1 MFSKCRNF
9 IADQELQMDIQDHIA
24 SVDYIN
30 RTGAE
35 LHKKAPEEK
44 AEKLKEDMES
54 MNSRW
59 TKVSNEID
67 QRVEKLE
74 AAKEQLKQY
83 QVVVFYFSPKL
94 DLPLGLLFEERVERN
109 LTVHFRI
116 RLEVCGD
123 GWKRWRSFYKL
134 ISRDLE
140 T

>member
-1 MFSKCRNF
+1 
-9 IADQELQMDIQDHIA
+9 MDIQDHIA

-35 LHKKAPEEK
+35 LHKKAAEEK

-83 QVVVFYFSPKL
+83 QVVLFFISPKGE
-94 DLPLGLLFEERVERN
+94 LPLRLLLEEYIERN
-109 LTVHFRI
+109 LTIYFRI

-123 GWKRWRSFYKL
+123 GWKRWKSFYKQ

>member
-1 MFSKCRNF
+1 MFEVDCWNV
-9 IADQELQMDIQDHIA
+9 IAYQELQMDIQDHIA

-74 AAKEQLKQY
+74 ATKEQLKQY
-83 QVVVFYFSPKL
+83 QVVLRFSYFLGKV
-94 DLPLGLLFEERVERN
+94 DLPLRN
-109 LTVHFRI
+109 IFLV
-116 RLEVCGD
+116 
-123 GWKRWRSFYKL
+123 
-134 ISRDLE
+134 
-140 T
+140 

>member
-1 MFSKCRNF
+1 MFEVDCWNV
-9 IADQELQMDIQDHIA
+9 IACQELQMDIQDHIA

-74 AAKEQLKQY
+74 AAKK
-83 QVVVFYFSPKL
+83 YFSCL
-94 DLPLGLLFEERVERN
+94 EEHVENNVTMFSESGSRFVEMDGRDGGLFTSRYRG
-109 LTVHFRI
+109 I
-116 RLEVCGD
+116 
-123 GWKRWRSFYKL
+123 WRHRYS
-134 ISRDLE
+134 
-140 T
+140 